1 MPSYPLPQTD
11 DIIGPII
18 HQLAIALSTK
28 VQGLGR
34 MYEQPPD
41 GPPENNSVIFPVTK
55 FVFESDDHYTNG
67 KMCVT
72 FTIAIRYM
80 IRRSKAVDDIAN
92 LYKAFSAFT
101 YVLSSWP
108 VQNLNGTSNTV
119 TPKSGGITQFVMA
132 GQPYMALVINTDVL
146 TEFPILT
153 T

>member
-1 MPSYPLPQTD
+1 MAYPLPQTD
-11 DIIGPII
+11 DIIGPIV

-34 MYEQPPD
+34 MYEQVPD
-41 GPPENNSVIFPVTK
+41 GPPENNSVIFPMTK
-55 FVFESDDHYTNG
+55 FVFKQDTNG
-67 KMCVT
+67 KVYVCFT
-72 FTIAIRYM
+72 FAIRYM

-92 LYKAFSAFT
+92 LYKAFSAFI

-108 VQNLNGTSNTV
+108 VQNLNGTSDTV
-119 TPKSGGITQFVMA
+119 TPIRGGITQFVMA
-132 GQPYMALVINTDVL
+132 GTPYMALVIETDVL